1 MKPLASPIH
10 ISISSS
16 RLLAN
21 LVIGGHL
28 PIILALVFAIDRGV
42 YMAAGIGTVMISY
55 CVQFRNSA
63 RLREDVS
70 AILLGGDGQ
79 WNLVG
84 SDDAV
89 SAVKFATCLFVSAHL
104 VVLRMTPVDETSLH
118 IALTD
123 DNTPPIAFRRLRIRM
138 RIPN

>member
-1 MKPLASPIH
+1 
-10 ISISSS
+10 
-16 RLLAN
+16 
-21 LVIGGHL
+21 
-28 PIILALVFAIDRGV
+28 
-42 YMAAGIGTVMISY
+42 MISY

-84 SDDAV
+84 SDGAD
-89 SAVKFATCLFVSAHL
+89 SDVKFAKCLSVSAHL
-104 VVLRMTPVDETSLH
+104 VVLRMTPVDETSPH
-118 IALTD
+118 IAVTD
-123 DNTPPIAFRRLRIRM
+123 DNTPPIAFRRLRVRM